1 MGIRP
6 ASVNGGIIR
15 GLRRRKSTRKWTPRV
30 HHGSRA
36 RRSGWKPLATAALL
50 TALLAGTAC
59 APDTAIR
66 GNLPRPEKLAMVK
79 PGLTTRN
86 DVREILGPPSNV
98 GTFNDKVWYYISQKT
113 EDTPMNVPQV
123 LERTVVAVHFNDT
136 GIVEDVRTLGK
147 DAGRDVSPVAR
158 TTPSAGHEPS
168 LLRDLFGNIGKVG
181 ADTSSGGG
189 GGGGY

>member
-1 MGIRP
+1 
-6 ASVNGGIIR
+6 
-15 GLRRRKSTRKWTPRV
+15 L
-30 HHGSRA
+30 HHESGV
-36 RRSGWKPLATAALL
+36 RRSLLRSRCKPLATAVVLA
-50 TALLAGTAC
+50 ALLAGSAC

-113 EDTPMNVPQV
+113 ENTPMSVPQV
-123 LERTVVAVHFNDT
+123 LDRTVIAVHFTDT
-136 GIVEDVRTLGK
+136 GIVDDVRTLGK
-147 DAGRDVSPVAR
+147 DAGRDISPVAR

-181 ADTSSGGG
+181 SDTSSGNSP
-189 GGGGY
+189 GY